1 MHLQDISATAFLP
14 LQTSVRHQEYSPLST
29 PLLLDTPAVMD
40 TVFFVHY
47 NANKPREESLIDK
60 VNGQKDMSLFTERQE
75 LTHNC
80 CLRPVFIVGLA
91 GNACSSSNPWWV
103 ERSHD
108 DELERIWKEVVVV

>member
-1 MHLQDISATAFLP
+1 MEYNMHLQDISATAFLP

-80 CLRPVFIVGLA
+80 CLHICTQEKLINV
-91 GNACSSSNPWWV
+91 N
-103 ERSHD
+103 
-108 DELERIWKEVVVV
+108 VVYALFLLLV